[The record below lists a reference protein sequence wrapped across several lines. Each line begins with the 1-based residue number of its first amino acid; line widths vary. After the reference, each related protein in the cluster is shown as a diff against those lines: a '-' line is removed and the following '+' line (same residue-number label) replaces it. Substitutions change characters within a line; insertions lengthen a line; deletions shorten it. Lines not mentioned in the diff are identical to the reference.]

1 MRYPCA
7 VSACAVHRNNRR
19 SRWGLII
26 PTAPRRRKNR
36 LETSSVTNGA
46 VACQREEEKNG
57 KGGKETRLPLR
68 EHPSEGGLVLEME
81 SRVGTWNIW
90 RDRRVCR
97 RWMPRS
103 TMRPAEGD
111 ASDCILVVGVSRSK
125 MAVAFLSVA
134 LLSLFLTFHIL
145 YDSAVYSLHAV
156 SAVEG
161 RTVELVS
168 QVRIPNDE
176 NACVA
181 RRQGRRAV
189 RWIYGRY
196 TRRRLSSSPT
206 PRFTSRARIATCLRP
221 S

>member
-1 MRYPCA
+1 ML
-7 VSACAVHRNNRR
+7 RR
-19 SRWGLII
+19 GKNEGKKRDCPLGTENTFQSSCSR
-26 PTAPRRRKNR
+26 
-36 LETSSVTNGA
+36 E
-46 VACQREEEKNG
+46 
-57 KGGKETRLPLR
+57 
-68 EHPSEGGLVLEME
+68 PSQYFEYLARQVL
-81 SRVGTWNIW
+81 
-90 RDRRVCR
+90 DVCR

-168 QVRIPNDE
+168 QVR
-176 NACVA
+176 V
-181 RRQGRRAV
+181 
-189 RWIYGRY
+189 
-196 TRRRLSSSPT
+196 S
-206 PRFTSRARIATCLRP
+206 
-221 S
+221 